1 MDLFLEAV
9 KNAALIVLTAYPLT
23 RYGIIRRA
31 LIMMSSRR
39 DQVFL
44 VVVFGVLSVISNLAA
59 VEVFNGALL
68 GSRLVGPVAGGILAG
83 PWVGFGAGVLGGGHR
98 LILEGFTCIPD
109 FLSTIVAGLIGGG
122 VYIKYGSDRM
132 SFMKAFMAGILSE
145 VVDQLAVLVLA
156 KPFLLASTLVEWI
169 GAASVLANALGI
181 AIFVSIIANVQYR
194 HYSVGATYAKI
205 ATAVARKVLPVIKN
219 PLNVHNAAELA
230 EEIFHAAK
238 FAAVSITDG
247 HKILAFHGVGSD
259 HHLVGDPVSP
269 EITRLA
275 EQGGEVS
282 SRKSEIGCSQ
292 PNCPL
297 DSVLA
302 VPICCG
308 NERVGVLEVYKTRD
322 VINPPEVTLV
332 TGIAHLLSQQLNDAR
347 LTEQSQQ
354 LIRAEYNV
362 LRSQINPHFLFNS
375 LSVIKLFI
383 RTDPEKAQSLLLSL
397 AAFFRKSLQTINDIV
412 TLAEEM
418 QCVEFYL
425 DIQKARF
432 GERLQV
438 SVIIGDECLG
448 TPFPAFAL
456 QPLVENAL
464 NHGLSEKKGPL
475 LLFIEAHVVENVFV
489 VAVTDNGLGI
499 SAAVIEAI
507 QADTVLQNMGFG
519 LTNVNRRLRS
529 LYGDKCR
536 FALVNKAPGTR
547 AEISISLQSQPTGKE
562 GV

>member
-1 MDLFLEAV
+1 
-9 KNAALIVLTAYPLT
+9 
-23 RYGIIRRA
+23 
-31 LIMMSSRR
+31 
-39 DQVFL
+39 
-44 VVVFGVLSVISNLAA
+44 
-59 VEVFNGALL
+59 
-68 GSRLVGPVAGGILAG
+68 VG
-83 PWVGFGAGVLGGGHR
+83 
-98 LILEGFTCIPD
+98 T
-109 FLSTIVAGLIGGG
+109 
-122 VYIKYGSDRM
+122 
-132 SFMKAFMAGILSE
+132 
-145 VVDQLAVLVLA
+145 
-156 KPFLLASTLVEWI
+156 
-169 GAASVLANALGI
+169 
-181 AIFVSIIANVQYR
+181 
-194 HYSVGATYAKI
+194 TYAKI

-219 PLNVHNAAELA
+219 PLNEHNAAELA

-238 FAAVSITDG
+238 FGAVSITDG
-247 HKILAFHGVGSD
+247 HKILAFHGIGCD
-259 HHLVGDPVSP
+259 HHLVGKAASP

-275 EQGGEVS
+275 EQGGEVVNQ
-282 SRKSEIGCSQ
+282 KSEIGCSQ

-297 DSVLA
+297 DSVIA

-322 VINPPEVTLV
+322 VINPPDVTLV

-354 LIRAEYNV
+354 LIRAEYNL

-438 SVIIGDECLG
+438 DVVIDDDCLG
-448 TPFPAFAL
+448 TSFPAFAL

-464 NHGLSEKKGPL
+464 NHGLSEKKGQLCL
-475 LLFIEAHVVENVFV
+475 LIEAHVVENVFT
-489 VAVTDNGLGI
+489 VAVTDNGIGI
-499 SAAVIEAI
+499 ATAVIEAI
-507 QADTVLQNMGFG
+507 QADMVLQSMGFG

-529 LYGDKCR
+529 LYGDRAR
-536 FALVNKAPGTR
+536 FCLVNKEPGTR
-547 AEISISLQSQPTGKE
+547 AEIRIDLQGQLTGEE